1 VAVNAIDNPDKFS
14 PYLELLQTAID
25 SKVDDKEVNALFDV
39 LITPFS
45 LFNNNS
51 LI

>member
-1 VAVNAIDNPDKFS
+1 MAVNAIDNPDKFS

-25 SKVDDKEVNALFDV
+25 SKVDDKEVSALFDV